1 MDSKKSIH
9 LFEIKRR
16 KIGHLIIY
24 RTFFITNLLIT
35 SALLLCEMN
44 VLKIFNSFLVTPKG
58 ADKICA
64 TFALEYP

>member
-1 MDSKKSIH
+1 MDSEKSIH
-9 LFEIKRR
+9 LFEMRRR

-44 VLKIFNSFLVTPKG
+44 VQEILKSVLPS
-58 ADKICA
+58 D
-64 TFALEYP
+64 P